1 MLLDEKRSIEQLQS
15 AFDDLGIVF
24 DLARREAELAER
36 EKQST
41 APGFWDDPERAQ
53 RHIKKLNRS
62 RDLVAPWTALQQRI
76 ADLRALVDLA
86 IEEEDGSVTEELRA
100 ETQEC
105 RSKLEDL
112 ELALILAGE
121 HDASNAI
128 VSINAGAGGDEAC
141 DWVEMLFRM
150 YTRWA
155 ERRGYEWDLTDFLT
169 GEIAGYKNVTVHVKG
184 LFAYGYLKAESGVHR
199 LVRISPFDASRRRHT
214 SFASVDAIPEIDE
227 EAEVEIRDD
236 ELKIDTYRSSG
247 AGGQHV
253 NKTDSAVRIT
263 HLPTGIIVSCQN
275 ERSQHANR
283 RTAMIMLRAKLYKR
297 MRQEQAEKIAELR
310 GEQTEI
316 AWGNQIRSYVLQPFT
331 LVKDLR
337 TAVETSDTES
347 VLNGELD
354 AFMRAYLQMEAAD
367 HDRA

>member
-1 MLLDEKRSIEQLQS
+1 
-15 AFDDLGIVF
+15 
-24 DLARREAELAER
+24 
-36 EKQST
+36 
-41 APGFWDDPERAQ
+41 
-53 RHIKKLNRS
+53 
-62 RDLVAPWTALQQRI
+62 LVVPWQTLTQRI
-76 ADLRALVDLA
+76 DDLRALLDLA
-86 IEEEDGSVTEELRA
+86 IEEEDDSVTAELRT
-100 ETQEC
+100 ETEEC

-112 ELALILAGE
+112 ELSLILGGE

-141 DWVEMLFRM
+141 DWVAMLLRM

-155 ERRGYEWDLTDFLT
+155 EHRGHEWDITDALA
-169 GEIAGYKNVTVHVKG
+169 GEIAGYKSVTIHLKG
-184 LFAYGYLKAESGVHR
+184 VSAYGYMKAERGVHR

-214 SFASVDAIPEIDE
+214 SFASVDVIPEIDE
-227 EAEVEIRDD
+227 QAEVEIRDED
-236 ELKIDTYRSSG
+236 LRVDTYRASG

-263 HLPTGIIVSCQN
+263 HQPTRTVVSCQN

-283 RTAMIMLRAKLYKR
+283 RTAMMMLRAKLYER
-297 MRQEQAEKIAELR
+297 MRQEQAAKMDELR

-331 LVKDLR
+331 LVKDTR
-337 TAVETSDTES
+337 TGIETSDTEG

-354 AFMRAYLQMEAAD
+354 AFMRAYLQAEAAD
-367 HDRA
+367 QNNS